1 MTDIVNE
8 LRDIAEKIGN
18 IGGGS
23 GSSSGGGE
31 NSAVM
36 IVNFTNIDE
45 TGENPQYVADKT
57 LGELNT
63 HVNNGGIAFACV
75 DGYRWYMPV
84 SCDSSNSIY
93 EFKSG
98 IYYDYGLSD
107 LAVPYVA
114 YLFNDRTM
122 TVNINVGVTALSL
135 IGSSDAV

>member
-8 LRDIAEKIGN
+8 LRDIAKKIGD

-31 NSAVM
+31 TSAVM

-57 LGELNT
+57 IDELSA
-63 HVNNGGIAFACV
+63 HVNNGGTAFARV

-84 SCDSSNSIY
+84 TCDSSLC
-93 EFKSG
+93 EFTSS
-98 IYYDYGLSD
+98 IYYDSVLSD
-107 LAVPYVA
+107 LVVPYVNYA
-114 YLFNDRTM
+114 FDDRTM
-122 TVNINVGVTALSL
+122 TEHINVGVAALSSMA
-135 IGSSDAV
+135 SSETY